1 MCLFRST
8 SKASP
13 SWSRVFLSSS
23 SLVAIAEPILSNT
36 FRFSLY
42 CLLFPSNL
50 NSSSDSFGF
59 SCFERLAASRS
70 FLIFFSFVLYCFCC
84 SSNSFAQLR
93 GSCVVCPCSR
103 VESAL
108 LCLDRRDFSRLPGL
122 ALYGSRRLR
131 TRTRTLC
138 VFRHW
143 VAISKIL
150 NRPN

>member
-42 CLLFPSNL
+42 CFLFPSNL
-50 NSSSDSFGF
+50 NSGSDSFGF

-70 FLIFFSFVLYCFCC
+70 YLIFFSSVLYCFCC
-84 SSNSFAQLR
+84 SSNSFAQLG

-108 LCLDRRDFSRLPGL
+108 PCLDRRDRSRLPGL

-131 TRTRTLC
+131 TRELVPERC
-138 VFRHW
+138 VSLGIGLQL
-143 VAISKIL
+143 VTT
-150 NRPN
+150 